1 MPEHRSFLDSF
12 DYRPWEP
19 SRRRSA
25 IIRGYILGGG
35 NPALQVLVGD
45 WPEPPGA
52 DDLRSLWKERTQGRP
67 FPLLVVG
74 LHGDIAAICG
84 PIGEDPPARLN
95 LDPGQVERLCEAALR
110 EPNKEAA
117 IRYLGPALAGLE
129 GPTAGVRNEGLFATH
144 ELINGVPARHDWTDA
159 GARSRRALRLRGRA
173 LLEALG
179 FTIEPL
185 QGPSWLLKSGDHD
198 LAVAV
203 FLDRGES
210 PDLAHPAYSEM
221 SPVSYA
227 LARAD
232 DRNVPWVIV
241 ASGSA
246 LRIHPTDPT
255 KGVGRR
261 GRTDTF
267 LELQLDL
274 LSDER
279 AGYLWLLFAAE
290 NLEAGGAF
298 AQILE
303 NSGRFAGDLGERLR
317 DRIYEKVV
325 PGLAQALMRARGLR
339 KVTAARLAETYE
351 AALLLL
357 FRLLFLAYAE
367 DRDLLPYRV
376 NGLYRK
382 RSIKEMA
389 RELLEL
395 ERNAPAAFGAGSDYW
410 QRLRSLF
417 TAVREGNRG
426 WGVPPYGGAIFEVD
440 ADLSPLGA
448 LLEGV
453 ELPDT
458 ALGPILQSLLLDD
471 TEEGRGPVDFR
482 SLGVREFGTIYE
494 GLLEQELS
502 LAESDLAIDKEGAYV
517 PVKGKARAVVT
528 EGQVYLH
535 NTSGSRKASGSYYTK
550 SFAVDH
556 LLDHALEPALAEH
569 CARLDT
575 LGEDEAAAAF
585 FRFHTAD
592 IAMGSG
598 HFLVAA
604 IDRVEGALARYLAKR
619 RLPGVMDE
627 LQRLRAAALAALGP
641 LAEGTEIEDTQ
652 LLRRQIARR
661 CIYGVDLNPKAVLLA
676 RLSVWIHTFVP
687 GLPLSFLDRGLIE
700 GNSLVGIAT
709 FDEAQD
715 LLTGQGGST
724 GTLFSLPPATYLRK
738 AVEPLERLARISDAT
753 RAEVASARKAWR
765 QAEAAVEPAHALFD
779 VLTASRLDTDFRREV
794 LSAVEAHGL
803 LGKLATLPDA
813 PLHRK
818 ARRLMQAIP
827 PFHFPIA
834 FPEVFL
840 KERPGFDVILGNPP
854 WEKTQVEEHGFWAR
868 YVPGFRGLTQTEREK
883 AYPKLKRSRVDLVE
897 LLDRE
902 ESSAQAMR
910 HVLLTGPYPGM
921 GSGHPDLYKAF
932 TWRFWHLLATPGG
945 QMGVVLPRSAVA
957 ARGSAEFRLALLED
971 GTFVDVTLLLNNR
984 KWVFAEVHPQYTI
997 ALVTVRKEKRPDPVV
1012 PLHGPYASHAEYVAG
1027 CGHGHVTDGRA
1038 ADGAILA
1045 RPEPVPVAEIQSWS
1059 EGAAFPLLPR
1069 ADSLGVFRQLRKLPR
1084 FDQPPSQARPVQ
1096 GDLNSTTGKPLM
1108 VFTERPGHWPVFKG
1122 ESFDLWSPDSG
1133 SYYAWADSETIC
1145 THLQEKRLRQ
1155 ARQERSAFSEFSREV
1170 IEDPGTLPC
1179 CHPRIAF
1186 RRITRAT
1193 DSRTMRAA
1201 LVPSRCILV
1210 DTAPFLTLPAK
1221 APQEEA
1227 YLLGVLCSLSLDW
1240 FARRFV
1246 ETHMDFHVLNP
1257 LPVPRPRP
1265 DSPLRARAIA
1275 LAGRLAC
1282 PDRRFAKWAKAV
1294 GVDCGPLADDEKED
1308 MIRELDAVVALLYG
1322 LTEPQLVH
1330 IFETFHVGWA
1340 HEEPLRATLKHFH
1353 AWRGRG

>member
-1 MPEHRSFLDSF
+1 MPNRRLFLESFE
-12 DYRPWEP
+12 YRPWEP
-19 SRRRSA
+19 GRRRSA
-25 IIRGYILGGG
+25 VIRGYILGEG

-45 WPEPPGA
+45 WPDPPGA
-52 DDLRSLWKERTQGRP
+52 DDLRSLWKDRTQGRP

-74 LHGDIAAICG
+74 LHGDRAAICG

-144 ELINGVPARHDWTDA
+144 ELVTGVPARRDWADA
-159 GARSRRALRLRGRA
+159 GTRSRKVLRLRGRA
-173 LLEALG
+173 LLESLG
-179 FTIEPL
+179 FTVEPL

-210 PDLAHPAYSEM
+210 PDLSHPAYSEM

-232 DRNVPWVIV
+232 DRNVPWVII

-267 LELQLDL
+267 IELQLDL

-279 AGYLWLLFAAE
+279 AGYLWLLFAAQ

-303 NSGRFAGDLGERLR
+303 NSGRFAGDLGARLR
-317 DRIYEKVV
+317 DRIYEEVV
-325 PGLAQALMRARGLR
+325 PRLAQALMRARGLR
-339 KVTAARLAETYE
+339 KVTAERLAETYE

-395 ERNAPAAFGAGSDYW
+395 ERNARATESAGGIAAFGAGSDYW

-426 WGVPPYGGAIFEVD
+426 WGVPAYGGAIFEVD
-440 ADLSPLGA
+440 AVLSPLGA

-502 LAESDLAIDKEGAYV
+502 LAESDLAVDKDGAYV
-517 PVKGKARAVVT
+517 PVKGKARAVVV
-528 EGQVYLH
+528 EGEVYLH

-556 LLDHALEPALAEH
+556 LLDHALEPALQEH
-569 CARLDT
+569 LRRLDQ
-575 LGEDEAAAAF
+575 LDDIAASEEF
-585 FRFHTAD
+585 FHVSVAD

-604 IDRVEGALARYLAKR
+604 VDRIEAALSGYLAKR
-619 RLPGVMDE
+619 RLPGVTE
-627 LQRLRAAALAALGP
+627 EIARLRATARGNLGS
-641 LAEGTEIEDTQ
+641 LAEIREIEDMQ

-661 CIYGVDLNPKAVLLA
+661 CIYGVDLNPMAAQLA
-676 RLSVWIHTFVP
+676 RLSIWIHTFVP
-687 GLPLSFLDRGLIE
+687 GLPLSFLDRGLVQ
-700 GNSLVGIAT
+700 GNSLIGIAT
-709 FDEAQD
+709 FSEVEA
-715 LLTGQGGST
+715 LLEHEGNFTGS
-724 GTLFSLPPATYLRK
+724 LFAFTPAALLR
-738 AVEPLERLARISDAT
+738 AAAEPLARLARLSDAT
-753 RAEVASARKAWR
+753 NAEVKAARKALVEATESTR
-765 QAEAAVEPAHALFD
+765 PAEAFLD
-779 VLTASRLDTDFRREV
+779 ILTASRVDLELAAEIRTEYEGRD
-794 LSAVEAHGL
+794 L
-803 LGKLATLPDA
+803 LKRLRTLPGA
-813 PLHRK
+813 QLHRK
-818 ARRLMQAIP
+818 ALRILKAIP

-854 WEKTQVEEHGFWAR
+854 WEKARVEELEFWGRHA
-868 YVPGFRGLTQTEREK
+868 PGVRGLATAERDK
-883 AYPKLKRSRVDLVE
+883 VITKLRASRSDLVSKWE
-897 LLDRE
+897 VERGQSEVLRD
-902 ESSAQAMR
+902 AVR
-910 HVLLTGPYPGM
+910 HFPGM
-921 GSGHPDLYKAF
+921 NTGHPDLFRAF
-932 TWRFWHLLATPGG
+932 TVRFLSLLNPGVG
-945 QMGVVLPRSAVA
+945 RLGVVLPGDAFKIKGATEIRRTMRQTFSEI
-957 ARGSAEFRLALLED
+957 RIQLLTNKGE
-971 GTFVDVTLLLNNR
+971 
-984 KWVFAEVHPQYTI
+984 WVFDNVDGRKLVALICARSRGDQAECLYTI
-997 ALVTVRKEKRPDPVV
+997 PPECHSMDSWSHLAASPGFRVRERWLDDYSPGLVIPTLPSPE
-1012 PLHGPYASHAEYVAG
+1012 G
-1027 CGHGHVTDGRA
+1027 
-1038 ADGAILA
+1038 GAILGTLMKS
-1045 RPEPVPVAEIQSWS
+1045 P
-1059 EGAAFPLLPR
+1059 PLRNHPALR
-1069 ADSLGVFRQLRKLPR
+1069 VRRVYADFE
-1084 FDQPPSQARPVQ
+1084 
-1096 GDLNSTTGKPLM
+1096 TTRDKTRWQHLKH
-1108 VFTERPGHWPVFKG
+1108 PGSWPVYGG
-1122 ESFDLWSPDSG
+1122 ESFNVWEPDTET
-1133 SYYAWADSETIC
+1133 YYGWTDGEEILEAA
-1145 THLQEKRLRQ
+1145 Q
-1155 ARQERSAFSEFSREV
+1155 ARRLASPKGAPYADTELTWRR
-1170 IEDPGTLPC
+1170 DPRTHPILS
-1179 CHPRIAF
+1179 PRIAF
-1186 RRITRAT
+1186 RDVTNRTN
-1193 DSRTMRAA
+1193 SRTLVVA
-1201 LVPSRCILV
+1201 LIPGHRVTTQ
-1210 DTAPFLTLPAK
+1210 TAPWVLWLRSGTH
-1221 APQEEA
+1221 QTEEA
-1227 YLLGVLCSLSLDW
+1227 FLLGILSSLVCDW
-1240 FARRFV
+1240 WARRFV
-1246 ETHMDFHVLNP
+1246 EGHVDQEAFDCLRIP
-1257 LPVPRPRP
+1257 APST

-1294 GVDCGPLADDEKED
+1294 GVDCGTLPGDQKED
-1308 MIRELDAVVALLYG
+1308 MIRELDAVTALLYG
-1322 LTEPQLVH
+1322 LTEPQLRH

-1340 HEEPLRATLKHFH
+1340 YEEPLRATLKHFH
-1353 AWRGRG
+1353 AWRGRE